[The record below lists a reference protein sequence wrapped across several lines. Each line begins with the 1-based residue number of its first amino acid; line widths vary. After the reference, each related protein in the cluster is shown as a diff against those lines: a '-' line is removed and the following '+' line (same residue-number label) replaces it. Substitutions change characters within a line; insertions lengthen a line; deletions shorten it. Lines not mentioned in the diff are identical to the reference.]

1 HSIIQVHF
9 LQILKSTY
17 VNDQYTCNFQNC
29 HVMSLTPQKIRI
41 IGVPLDLGQNRRGVD
56 MGPAA
61 IRCAGLREHLIKTG
75 HQVEDFGNIPVPVK
89 ECLPQ
94 KSAIEFAPE
103 ISSICNQ
110 VYQAAAESIDE
121 GFCPIFLG
129 GDHSIAIGSIGG
141 ITVREPSGVVWID
154 AHGDYNIP
162 QTSPNGNIHGMPVA
176 VLTGIGLPEL
186 VNAGRAGAKVRT
198 TDIVYIGTRNLDFD
212 ERTLLKKSAIK
223 IFSMKD
229 IDENGIA
236 FTVASA
242 LESLSHLKKIHV
254 SLDMDALDPIYA
266 PGVGTPDT
274 GGLTYRE
281 AHLLMELL
289 SESKKVCSMDIVE
302 VNPVLDHQNQTAQ
315 LAVELAGSLFG
326 RSIL

>member
-1 HSIIQVHF
+1 
-9 LQILKSTY
+9 
-17 VNDQYTCNFQNC
+17 
-29 HVMSLTPQKIRI
+29 
-41 IGVPLDLGQNRRGVD
+41 

-61 IRCAGLREHLIKTG
+61 IRCAGLKEYLIELG
-75 HQVEDFGNIPVPVK
+75 HNVEDSGNISVPLK
-89 ECLPQ
+89 ENLRP
-94 KSAIEFAPE
+94 KSAIEYAPE
-103 ISSICNQ
+103 ISTICNL
-110 VYQAAAESIDE
+110 VYRAAALSIEE
-121 GFCPIFLG
+121 GYCPIFLG
-129 GDHSIAIGSIGG
+129 GDHSIAIGSVGG
-141 ITVREPSGVVWID
+141 ITARERSGVVWID

-186 VNAGRAGAKVRT
+186 VDSGRTGAKIRT
-198 TDIVYIGTRNLDFD
+198 TDILYIGTRNLDYD
-212 ERTLLKKSAIK
+212 ERSLLKKSAIK

-236 FTVASA
+236 FTVRAA
-242 LESLSHLKKIHV
+242 LEALSSQEKIHV
-254 SLDMDALDPIYA
+254 SLDMDAIDPIFA

-289 SESKKVCSMDIVE
+289 YESGKVCSMDIVE

>member
-1 HSIIQVHF
+1 MITTTAI
-9 LQILKSTY
+9 
-17 VNDQYTCNFQNC
+17 DEAP
-29 HVMSLTPQKIRI
+29 MSMNTFKKKIRI

-61 IRCAGLREHLIKTG
+61 IRCAGLKEHLIEMG
-75 HQVEDFGNIPVPVK
+75 HDVEDSGNIIVPLK
-89 ECLPQ
+89 ETLQP
-94 KSAIEFAPE
+94 KSAIAFAPE
-103 ISSICNQ
+103 ISKVCNL
-110 VYQAAAESIDE
+110 VYKAAAESLEE
-121 GFCPIFLG
+121 GYCPIFLG

-141 ITVREPSGVVWID
+141 VTASERTGVVWID

-186 VNAGRAGAKVRT
+186 VDSGRAGAKVLT
-198 TDIVYIGTRNLDFD
+198 SDIVYVGTRNLDYD
-212 ERTLLKKSAIK
+212 ERTLLKKSGIK
-223 IFSMKD
+223 IFSMKE
-229 IDENGIA
+229 IDEHGIA
-236 FTVASA
+236 HTIRAA

-254 SLDMDALDPIYA
+254 SLDMDAIDPIFA

-281 AHLLMELL
+281 THLLMELL
-289 SESKKVCSMDIVE
+289 SESAKVCSMDIVE

-326 RSIL
+326 RSII